1 MPNIKSAKKR
11 MVLSATARTKNR
23 SERARI
29 RTAIKKVRQAQSAEE
44 GQAQLREAVA
54 ILDRAAT
61 RRLYHPRRAA
71 RVKGQLT
78 RYVNSLS

>member
-1 MPNIKSAKKR
+1 MTQN
-11 MVLSATARTKNR
+11 VLDTMIGLGEADPQAAEKHYQAAMEADRNGDR
-23 SERARI
+23 DG
-29 RTAIKKVRQAQSAEE
+29 AI
-44 GQAQLREAVA
+44 AQLREAVA

-61 RRLYHPRRAA
+61 RRLYHPHRAA